1 MNERMVKSMKYLT
14 FAVPCYNS
22 QDYLE
27 RCVESLLPGGDDV
40 EILLIN
46 DGSSD
51 RTGEIID
58 AYAEKYPH
66 IVRAVHKENG
76 GHGSGVNKGMELA
89 KGIYYKVVDSDD
101 WLEEKAYKKLLS
113 TIKHHVWEEDAK
125 HPLPDL
131 YVCNYVYNHLDE
143 GITKSMGYRNVFP
156 EEQLCGW
163 NDIGHFHPSQYLI
176 MHALIYRTAVL
187 RECGVVLP
195 EHTFYVD
202 NIFAYQPL
210 PYVKHIFYMDID
222 LYQYYL
228 GREDQSVNEKVL
240 MSRIDQQIK
249 VTQIVARCVDLRQV
263 KEQYP
268 KLATYMCRNISIMM
282 AISSIHLLLIGDEE
296 ALEKRRKLW
305 NGIKEQD
312 AHLYYRLSYTTLSG
326 WTNLPGKIGGKLTV
340 GGYRL
345 AKKIYQFQ

>member
-143 GITKSMGYRNVFP
+143 GITKSMG
-156 EEQLCGW
+156 
-163 NDIGHFHPSQYLI
+163 
-176 MHALIYRTAVL
+176 
-187 RECGVVLP
+187 
-195 EHTFYVD
+195 
-202 NIFAYQPL
+202 
-210 PYVKHIFYMDID
+210 
-222 LYQYYL
+222 
-228 GREDQSVNEKVL
+228 
-240 MSRIDQQIK
+240 
-249 VTQIVARCVDLRQV
+249 
-263 KEQYP
+263 
-268 KLATYMCRNISIMM
+268 
-282 AISSIHLLLIGDEE
+282 
-296 ALEKRRKLW
+296 
-305 NGIKEQD
+305 
-312 AHLYYRLSYTTLSG
+312 
-326 WTNLPGKIGGKLTV
+326 
-340 GGYRL
+340 
-345 AKKIYQFQ
+345 